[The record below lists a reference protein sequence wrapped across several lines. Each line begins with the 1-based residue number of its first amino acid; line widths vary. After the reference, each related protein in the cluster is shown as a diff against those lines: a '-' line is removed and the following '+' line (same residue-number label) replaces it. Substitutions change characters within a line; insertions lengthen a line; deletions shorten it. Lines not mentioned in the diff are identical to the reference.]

1 MMKQYQLWYDAPA
14 KDWNIALPLGNG
26 RMGAMVFGG
35 TVLERISLNEDSC
48 WYGGFRDRVNPD
60 AKKYLPVVRQLLK
73 ADRIAEAQ
81 QLAEEALTAT
91 PDGERHYEVLCD
103 LILQQLDG
111 ETPEG
116 LHGMRNLRGQDMS
129 RHERPVSGYRRA
141 LDITDGVHQ
150 VSYVRKE
157 KQIRRECFLSV
168 PHQVFAMH
176 HEGFSSRVLL
186 RRGAYVNRID
196 KVDEHTIL
204 LSGQAGDGG
213 VQYMAMCRAVGEG
226 VHVIGNTLH
235 IGETADIYLASATSY
250 RFADLRAACLSR
262 LETATADGYA
272 AVKAAHV
279 AEHRAVMARCTLALH
294 GEDALDNLPT
304 DQRLAR
310 YAQGNADNGLEEL
323 YFAFGR
329 YLLAGCSRPGTLPA
343 NLQGIWNDDFHPAW
357 DGKYTININTEMNY
371 WCAEVCNLSEMH
383 LPLFDHLRRMQ
394 PHGAQVA
401 LGMYGAN
408 GWVAHHNTDLWG
420 DCAPQDT
427 YCPATYWP
435 MGAAWLC
442 LHIAE
447 HYRYTLDADFLRA
460 NYDLMT
466 GAADFF
472 LDTAILREDGMYTVS
487 PSSSPENVYIT
498 PSGESGTLT
507 DAAAM
512 DGQILHALMSAI
524 EECGAVLGADT
535 ARYTAFKQKLDPVQ
549 VEGGR
554 IKEWLRDCEDACPGH
569 RHISHLFALYPG
581 RQITPD
587 TPEWFAAARAT
598 LEKRL
603 SCGGGHTGWSRAWI
617 LCLWARLLDGAKAG
631 ENIRL
636 LLERS
641 TLPNLLDNH
650 PPFQIDGNFGATA
663 AMAEM
668 LVQSHEGFLRL
679 LPAVPA
685 QWQKGEAVGIRA
697 RGGYTVDIAWDGAEY
712 QAEITTRWA
721 NATGNGNLR
730 TPTKNTRPHRLRSP
744 SRVSATVRSLQNF
757 QHGHG
762 LIRKIF
768 PIFAYENNVRCV
780 DLSFSKLQQ
789 PQNTERTYRR
799 ASSRNRNRTGFRV
812 FVYGYHRKPK

>member
-1 MMKQYQLWYDAPA
+1 MKQTKLWYDAPA
-14 KDWNIALPLGNG
+14 ADWNHALPLGNG

-35 TVLERISLNEDSC
+35 TVLERISLNEDTC

-60 AKKYLPVVRQLLK
+60 ARKYLPRVRQLLK
-73 ADRIAEAQ
+73 EDRISEAQ

-111 ETPEG
+111 DAPEG
-116 LHGMRNLRGQDMS
+116 LHGMRNMRGRDMT
-129 RHERPVSGYRRA
+129 RHERPVSDYRRE
-141 LDITDGVHQ
+141 LDVRDGIHR
-150 VSYVRKE
+150 VSYVRKG
-157 KQIRRECFLSV
+157 RRICRESFLSV
-168 PHQVFAMH
+168 PHQVFAMR
-176 HEGFSSRVLL
+176 HEGFPARILL

-196 KVDEHTIL
+196 RVDDSTIL
-204 LSGQAGDGG
+204 LSGQTGDGG
-213 VQYMAMCRAVGEG
+213 VAYLAVCRAVGDG

-235 IGETADIYLASATSY
+235 VGERADVYLAAATSY
-250 RFADLRAACLSR
+250 RFDDLMGECLRRLDAAVS
-262 LETATADGYA
+262 AGYD
-272 AVKAAHV
+272 AVKADHV
-279 AEHRAVMARCTLALH
+279 AEHRAIMDRCRLSLH
-294 GEDALDNLPT
+294 GDAGLDALPT

-310 YAQGNADNGLEEL
+310 YAAGNADNGLEET
-323 YFAFGR
+323 YFAYGR

-343 NLQGIWNDDFHPAW
+343 NLQGVWNDDFHPAW

-371 WCAEVCNLSEMH
+371 WPAECCNLSEMH

-401 LGMYGAN
+401 RDMYGAG

-435 MGAAWLC
+435 MGAAWLT

-447 HYRYTLDADFLRA
+447 HYRFTLDADFLRA
-460 NYDLMT
+460 HYDLME

-472 LDTAILREDGMYTVS
+472 LETAIEREDGMYTVS

-512 DGQILHALMSAI
+512 DGQILHALMSAL
-524 EECGAVLGADT
+524 EECGAVLGRDT
-535 ARYTAFKQKLDPVQ
+535 ARFTAFKAKLDPIQ
-549 VEGGR
+549 VEDGR
-554 IKEWLRDCEDACPGH
+554 IREWLRDCRDACPGH

-617 LCLWARLLDGAKAG
+617 MCLWARLLDGEKAG

-641 TLPNLLDNH
+641 TLPNLFDNH
-650 PPFQIDGNFGATA
+650 PPFQIDGNFGAVA
-663 AMAEM
+663 GMAEM
-668 LVQSHEGFLRL
+668 LLQSHEGILRL
-679 LPAVPA
+679 LPALPP
-685 QWQKGEAVGIRA
+685 QWEKGEVHGLCA
-697 RGGYTVDIAWDGAEY
+697 RGGYTVDIAWDGDAWR
-712 QAEITTRWA
+712 ASVTARFPGKLLLA
-721 NATGNGNLR
+721 DGRRL
-730 TPTKNTRPHRLRSP
+730 PHRAGETL
-744 SRVSATVRSLQNF
+744 TIE
-757 QHGHG
+757 G
-762 LIRKIF
+762 
-768 PIFAYENNVRCV
+768 
-780 DLSFSKLQQ
+780 
-789 PQNTERTYRR
+789 RR
-799 ASSRNRNRTGFRV
+799 AS
-812 FVYGYHRKPK
+812 H

>member
-1 MMKQYQLWYDAPA
+1 MKQYKLWYDAPA

-60 AKKYLPVVRQLLK
+60 AKKYLSVVRQLLK
-73 ADRIAEAQ
+73 EDRIAEAQ

-176 HEGFSSRVLL
+176 HEGFPSRVLL

-272 AVKAAHV
+272 AVKTAHV

-371 WCAEVCNLSEMH
+371 WCAETCNLSEMH

-712 QAEITTRWA
+712 QAEITASFRGTLILSDGRSF
-721 NATGNGNLR
+721 
-730 TPTKNTRPHRLRSP
+730 PHEAGQVLHIT
-744 SRVSATVRSLQNF
+744 AK
-757 QHGHG
+757 GE
-762 LIRKIF
+762 K
-768 PIFAYENNVRCV
+768 
-780 DLSFSKLQQ
+780 
-789 PQNTERTYRR
+789 
-799 ASSRNRNRTGFRV
+799 
-812 FVYGYHRKPK
+812 

>member
-1 MMKQYQLWYDAPA
+1 MAKRPKDCTECAICAGRICRATSAPSA
-14 KDWNIALPLGNG
+14 VIGG
-26 RMGAMVFGG
+26 R
-35 TVLERISLNEDSC
+35 
-48 WYGGFRDRVNPD
+48 W
-60 AKKYLPVVRQLLK
+60 
-73 ADRIAEAQ
+73 
-81 QLAEEALTAT
+81 
-91 PDGERHYEVLCD
+91 
-103 LILQQLDG
+103 ILR
-111 ETPEG
+111 T
-116 LHGMRNLRGQDMS
+116 
-129 RHERPVSGYRRA
+129 
-141 LDITDGVHQ
+141 

-712 QAEITTRWA
+712 QAEITASFRGTLILSDGRSF
-721 NATGNGNLR
+721 
-730 TPTKNTRPHRLRSP
+730 PHEAGQVLHIT
-744 SRVSATVRSLQNF
+744 A
-757 QHGHG
+757 
-762 LIRKIF
+762 
-768 PIFAYENNVRCV
+768 E
-780 DLSFSKLQQ
+780 
-789 PQNTERTYRR
+789 
-799 ASSRNRNRTGFRV
+799 
-812 FVYGYHRKPK
+812 

>member
-1 MMKQYQLWYDAPA
+1 
-14 KDWNIALPLGNG
+14 
-26 RMGAMVFGG
+26 
-35 TVLERISLNEDSC
+35 
-48 WYGGFRDRVNPD
+48 
-60 AKKYLPVVRQLLK
+60 
-73 ADRIAEAQ
+73 
-81 QLAEEALTAT
+81 
-91 PDGERHYEVLCD
+91 
-103 LILQQLDG
+103 
-111 ETPEG
+111 
-116 LHGMRNLRGQDMS
+116 
-129 RHERPVSGYRRA
+129 
-141 LDITDGVHQ
+141 
-150 VSYVRKE
+150 
-157 KQIRRECFLSV
+157 
-168 PHQVFAMH
+168 
-176 HEGFSSRVLL
+176 
-186 RRGAYVNRID
+186 
-196 KVDEHTIL
+196 
-204 LSGQAGDGG
+204 
-213 VQYMAMCRAVGEG
+213 
-226 VHVIGNTLH
+226 
-235 IGETADIYLASATSY
+235 
-250 RFADLRAACLSR
+250 
-262 LETATADGYA
+262 
-272 AVKAAHV
+272 
-279 AEHRAVMARCTLALH
+279 MARCTLALH

-371 WCAEVCNLSEMH
+371 WCAETCNLSEMH

-447 HYRYTLDADFLRA
+447 HYRYMLDADFLRA

-697 RGGYTVDIAWDGAEY
+697 RGGYTVDIAWDGAKY
-712 QAEITTRWA
+712 QADITAQFRGTLILSDGRSF
-721 NATGNGNLR
+721 
-730 TPTKNTRPHRLRSP
+730 PHEAGQVLHIT
-744 SRVSATVRSLQNF
+744 A
-757 QHGHG
+757 
-762 LIRKIF
+762 
-768 PIFAYENNVRCV
+768 E
-780 DLSFSKLQQ
+780 
-789 PQNTERTYRR
+789 
-799 ASSRNRNRTGFRV
+799 
-812 FVYGYHRKPK
+812 